1 MERLPRFIW
10 RTDVIDQ
17 ARHFSECKAAL
28 EPFIS
33 LSAEKPGYVTI
44 TFDALPM
51 YEMVLAKEDLLDWDN
66 FDRIYERTLDR
77 AKGIMNPLDSFYKSY
92 CELFSLPEDMTLVR
106 GAEGAF
112 AFRVREQHA
121 NFMAEF
127 LYLYLVKSKGDVTA
141 REKRAE
147 VGTPAY

>member
-1 MERLPRFIW
+1 MERLPHYIW

-17 ARHFSECKAAL
+17 ARHFSECKVAL

-33 LSAEKPGYVTI
+33 LSMEEPDYVTI

-51 YEMVLAKEDLLDWDN
+51 YEMVLAKEDLLNWDS
-66 FDRIYERTLDR
+66 FDLVYERTLDR
-77 AKGIMNPLDSFYKSY
+77 AKDIMKPLGFFYRSY
-92 CELFSLPEDMTLVR
+92 CELFSLPEDMILVC

-121 NFMAEF
+121 GFMAEF
-127 LYLYLVKSKGDVTA
+127 LYLYLIKSKGDWLA
-141 REKRAE
+141 REKRSQMR
-147 VGTPAY
+147 TPAY